1 MSHANGM
8 VQFPD
13 KTVMHFEY
21 NGTSDVTDS
30 VLWDTSEEVHAHWRG
45 DIWNEC
51 KCGRDEPVTLFTDYG
66 GSFHW
71 PGRACRHCRAIT
83 AGLEPDETTDGTPD
97 WVHSANTRIP
107 GKKCPGDA
115 GFG

>member
-21 NGTSDVTDS
+21 NGTSDVTVS

-45 DIWNEC
+45 DLWNEC

-66 GSFHW
+66 DGFHW

-83 AGLEPDETTDGTPD
+83 AGLEPDETTYGTPD
-97 WVHSANTRIP
+97 WVHSANAAGERP
-107 GKKCPGDA
+107 LPAKGDA
-115 GFG
+115 

>member
-13 KTVMHFEY
+13 DTVMHFEY
-21 NGTSDVTDS
+21 DGTSDVTVS
-30 VLWDTSEEVHAHWRG
+30 VLWDTYEEVHAHWRG
-45 DIWNEC
+45 DQWNEC

-66 GSFHW
+66 SSYHW

-83 AGLEPDETTDGTPD
+83 EERTPFDTDVVVTRGTPD
-97 WVHSANTRIP
+97 WVHHARRGGHENAT
-107 GKKCPGDA
+107 
-115 GFG
+115 